1 MCISVYTTFAHTY
14 CTSSSLYYMY
24 KKHSIYY
31 TVKMFY
37 VKSLVLCVDINCI
50 VCLTNFHRVC
60 LCMSRMIVHSLT
72 PFPLNLYKRKKCELK
87 TVY

>member
-1 MCISVYTTFAHTY
+1 
-14 CTSSSLYYMY
+14 MY

-50 VCLTNFHRVC
+50 MCLTNFHCVC
-60 LCMSRMIVHSLT
+60 LCMSRMIVYTFTDS
-72 PFPLNLYKRKKCELK
+72 FPLEFVQEKKM
-87 TVY
+87 